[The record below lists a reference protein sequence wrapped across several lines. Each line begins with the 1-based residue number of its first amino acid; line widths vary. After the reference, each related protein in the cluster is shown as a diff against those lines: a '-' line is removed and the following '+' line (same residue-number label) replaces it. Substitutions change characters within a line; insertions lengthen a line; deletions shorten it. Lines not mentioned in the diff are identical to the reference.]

1 MSEKSFK
8 AMVISENEEGT
19 FLQTIRD
26 RPISSLPNGDVLVKV
41 AWSSLNY
48 KDALSAIGNRGVTRT
63 YPHTPGID
71 ASGTVAESTDP
82 DFKPGDE
89 VIVTSY
95 DLGMNTSGGFGQY
108 IRVPADW
115 VVPLPNGLSL
125 KESMVL
131 GTAGFTAGQSVLKL
145 VEGDVKPEDGP
156 VLVTGAT
163 GGVGSI
169 AVGILAHI
177 GYSVA
182 AATGKTAD
190 TAFLKS
196 LGAAEI
202 IDRKELDD
210 ASGRPLLK
218 GRWAGVVDTVGGNY
232 LATALKAASEWAVV
246 ASCGNVASH
255 KFDTTVFPFILRGV
269 TLCGI
274 SSQSCPM
281 STRRKIWELLA
292 GPWKQPNLLDIVTEV
307 TLEELSPKI
316 SAILEGGLKGR
327 TLVNMS

>member
-1 MSEKSFK
+1 MSETSFK
-8 AMVISENEEGT
+8 AMVINETEEGK
-19 FLQTIRD
+19 FLQTIQE
-26 RPISSLPNGDVLVKV
+26 RPLSSLPEGDVLVKV

-48 KDALSAIGNRGVTRT
+48 KDALSAIGNRGVTRN

-71 ASGTVAESTDP
+71 ASGTVAESTHA

-108 IRVPADW
+108 IRVPAEW
-115 VVPLPNGLSL
+115 VVPLPDGLSL
-125 KESMVL
+125 KESMAL

-156 VLVTGAT
+156 ILVTGAT

-169 AVGILAHI
+169 AVGILTHV
-177 GYSVA
+177 GYTVE

-190 TAFLKS
+190 VEFLKS
-196 LGAAEI
+196 LGATKI
-202 IDRKELDD
+202 MDRQKLDD
-210 ASGRPLLK
+210 TSSRPLLK
-218 GRWAGVVDTVGGNY
+218 SRWAGVVDTVGGNY
-232 LATALKAASEWAVV
+232 LATALKATQEWAVV
-246 ASCGNVASH
+246 TSCGNVASH
-255 KFDTTVFPFILRGV
+255 KLETTVFPFILRGV

-281 STRRKIWELLA
+281 PTRRKIWDLLA
-292 GPWKQPNLLDIVTEV
+292 SQWKHPDLLNIVTEV

-316 SAILEGGLKGR
+316 SAILEGRLKGR
-327 TLVNMS
+327 TLVKVS